1 MIKDVVTRPEWVN
14 HTGKHSRKDASDWWD
29 WLDMMR
35 KFHDRHVCFIDYLC
49 LETTSEASL
58 MCKKMVVW
66 KHRSQVMSLK
76 TDSCHGANFVI
87 IGVLTGGCQ
96 FDNIWCHQWWQ
107 SWHSDI
113 NGGASSSLINTL
125 ASEKSCFTAY
135 WHVLHPTYNL
145 QAWRSDKDIT
155 EQLLRKIHHPNG
167 ISIVQNNTWACS
179 AGPVFVHIA
188 LSFINTARL
197 SAEKMLIISHLT
209 YLFIQEILILNLFS
223 HKGLD
228 PLVQSNRKHR
238 TNLDYIITC
247 FNNVYII
254 IFFNPI
260 VKSSCFDNL
269 FTPTAASYATSTD
282 ILNSPVWFFF
292 PVAFTSPECKTL
304 PLSPEVVWIPSN
316 VSELGD
322 PGGVLLHL
330 ATNEEVGEVGSENM
344 N

>member
-1 MIKDVVTRPEWVN
+1 MGLAWHDEEISWQTCLLY
-14 HTGKHSRKDASDWWD
+14 
-29 WLDMMR
+29 WLP
-35 KFHDRHVCFIDYLC
+35 VPW
-49 LETTSEASL
+49 TTSEASL
-58 MCKKMVVW
+58 MCKKTVVW

-125 ASEKSCFTAY
+125 ASEKRCFTAY
-135 WHVLHPTYNL
+135 WYVLHPTYNS
-145 QAWRSDKDIT
+145 QAWRSDKDVT

-179 AGPVFVHIA
+179 AGPVYVHIA
-188 LSFINTARL
+188 LIFINTARL
-197 SAEKMLIISHLT
+197 SAEIMLIISQLT
-209 YLFIQEILILNLFS
+209 YLFVQEILILNLFS

-247 FNNVYII
+247 AKINHVLTMYTSL
-254 IFFNPI
+254 FFSI
-260 VKSSCFDNL
+260 Q
-269 FTPTAASYATSTD
+269 
-282 ILNSPVWFFF
+282 
-292 PVAFTSPECKTL
+292 
-304 PLSPEVVWIPSN
+304 LSKA
-316 VSELGD
+316 L
-322 PGGVLLHL
+322 VLTIYSLQQLHHMPHQQI
-330 ATNEEVGEVGSENM
+330 S
-344 N
+344 